1 MNRWVRLAGRG
12 LLYMG
17 CCSLTVLVLAN
28 SYVSAFGKPLPFI
41 NAVRKVDLSFIQPQI
56 STNLNLAMQAD
67 ARFEG
72 NYGAP
77 SQIKVGENK
86 VRIPV
91 AQPLRNGDDWLA
103 RASTAHYIIRD
114 KAKNGDI
121 GDTIVYVTA
130 GKTTIPKGYIT
141 KPGDNISLDT
151 KRDWR
156 YFYKVDEVLAIQ
168 KDQKYVLPSSQANH
182 LYVVILEVDGSTT
195 VIAASLTNVQNADQ

>member
-12 LLYMG
+12 LLYMA

-56 STNLNLAMQAD
+56 DTNINLAMQAD

-86 VRIPV
+86 VRIPS
-91 AQPLRNGDDWLA
+91 AIKPRMATSATPLCM
-103 RASTAHYIIRD
+103 
-114 KAKNGDI
+114 
-121 GDTIVYVTA
+121 
-130 GKTTIPKGYIT
+130 
-141 KPGDNISLDT
+141 
-151 KRDWR
+151 
-156 YFYKVDEVLAIQ
+156 
-168 KDQKYVLPSSQANH
+168 
-182 LYVVILEVDGSTT
+182 
-195 VIAASLTNVQNADQ
+195 